1 MTNKKSKRQRK
12 ASKAKKSNIANPNT
26 EKATQPN
33 KTSGTASASHKQTPS
48 WFAIALWPVVFI
60 SQLIVAALIS
70 WHLLAQFD
78 FAYSAAYDSID
89 IEKHIKTF
97 GPRNR
102 YRPEFETTTPE
113 DHHRLFAEI
122 GDAIQNHGE
131 GLADI
136 SYQTSKGQTYTL
148 LRSPEVIHL
157 QDVANL
163 VDVFYSVGYVCIG
176 LLLLG
181 CALAYV
187 KQLSFPG
194 AKHISIGIVA
204 FVATVAGILF
214 GVGPRKVFYW
224 LHVQIFPPEHEWFFY
239 YQDSLMTTLMKAP
252 DLFGF
257 IGAVMGFVLMLVWIA
272 EIILLRLLLKKAQQA

>member
-1 MTNKKSKRQRK
+1 MTKKKSKRK
-12 ASKAKKSNIANPNT
+12 SKPAKP
-26 EKATQPN
+26 
-33 KTSGTASASHKQTPS
+33 KQTDVDSTKVENTALTPR
-48 WFAIALWPVVFI
+48 WLGIALWPLIFI
-60 SQLIVAALIS
+60 SQLVVAALIA

-78 FAYSAAYDSID
+78 FAYASAYNAID
-89 IEKHIKTF
+89 IEKHITTF

-102 YRPEFETTTPE
+102 YRPDFETTTPE

-122 GDAIQNHGE
+122 GEAIQNHGE

-136 SYQTSKGQTYTL
+136 AYQTDRGQTYTL

-163 VDVFYSVGYVCIG
+163 VDVFYYVGYVCI
-176 LLLLG
+176 LLLLLS
-181 CALAYV
+181 CTLAYF
-187 KQLSFPG
+187 KQLSFPSI
-194 AKHISIGIVA
+194 KHISIGLLA
-204 FVATVAGILF
+204 FIGVLGGILF

-224 LHVQIFPPEHEWFFY
+224 LHLQIFPPEHEWFFY

-257 IGAVMGFVLMLVWIA
+257 IGAVMGVVLLLVWIG
-272 EIILLRLLLKKAQQA
+272 EIALLRFLLRKSRQRP